1 MAADVDATR
10 VIDELEALLSAGNE
24 PTRCHEAMVILSR
37 WQWDGDLDERSR
49 RRAGSLVRRY
59 QRHFM

>member
-10 VIDELEALLSAGNE
+10 VIDEFEAVLTAGSE
-24 PTRCHEAMVILSR
+24 PTRCYEAMAILWR

-49 RRAGSLVRRY
+49 RRAETLVRRY
-59 QRHFM
+59 QRYYM